1 MQITHQE
8 IVAELGLFG
17 AAYLINQSSILL
29 LRFSTLKKKANATL
43 EIISVAKVKIAML
56 KQVSLLKFSLPKN
69 PNYRKYK
76 IGGNATVNRYG
87 YG

>member
-43 EIISVAKVKIAML
+43 EIISVAKVKVAML

-69 PNYRKYK
+69 QT
-76 IGGNATVNRYG
+76 IGSIK
-87 YG
+87 